1 VSNEAWEGPSLRPS
15 VGAVAHLRA
24 DPALAAV
31 IDRVGRFE
39 RAVQPDLWRALAR
52 AIVGQQLS
60 MAAAGTIDGRFACL
74 GAGGYPTPAEVAGLE
89 EAELRGCGLSRA
101 KAAYIRDLA
110 AHWSSGSLDPER
122 ISRLPDEEA
131 ITALT
136 GVHGI
141 GRWTAE
147 MALIFSLRR
156 PDVLPV
162 DDLGFRVGVQRAY
175 DLPERPGAAALR
187 DIAEPWRPYRSVATL
202 YLWESL
208 K

>member
-1 VSNEAWEGPSLRPS
+1 MPEGAWEGAALRPS
-15 VGAVAHLRA
+15 AAAVAHLRA
-24 DPALAAV
+24 DPALVAV
-31 IDRVGRFE
+31 IDRVGPFE
-39 RAVQPDLWRALAR
+39 RPVQPDLWRALAR

-74 GAGGYPTPAEVAGLE
+74 GAGGYPTPEEVARLG

-110 AHWSSGSLDPER
+110 AHWSSGSLDPEH
-122 ISRLPDEEA
+122 IATLPDEKA
-131 ITALT
+131 IAALT
-136 GVHGI
+136 RVHGV

-175 DLPERPGAAALR
+175 GLDERPAAKELR
-187 DIAEPWRPYRSVATL
+187 EMAEPWRPYRSVATL

-208 K
+208 R